1 MKRPEKT
8 IKVTVEFEFPESYEA
23 YFSRESD
30 MIEAIICDN
39 NHDFKFKIINQKKA
53 IEKAL

>member
-39 NHDFKFKIINQKKA
+39 NHDFKFKIINQKQA

>member
-23 YFSRESD
+23 YFSQESD